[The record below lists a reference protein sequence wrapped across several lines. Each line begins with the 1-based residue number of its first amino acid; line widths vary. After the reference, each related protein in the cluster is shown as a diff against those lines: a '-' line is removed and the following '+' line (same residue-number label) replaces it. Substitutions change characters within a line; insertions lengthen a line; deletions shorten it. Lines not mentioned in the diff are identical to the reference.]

1 MFQCNIDIR
10 QKAKESSVSLWEIAD
25 KLNISESTMTRKLRR
40 ELPTKEKDQ
49 LFSIIE
55 KLAKEKAVE

>member
-10 QKAKESSVSLWEIAD
+10 QKAKECSVSLWEIAD

-40 ELPTKEKDQ
+40 ELPKKEKDQ